1 MGFAQDVGRSLP
13 GPGPEMLT
21 GTVVSGDV
29 TTGTL
34 TVNVGGIDYT
44 DLFIVDAGCSLD
56 AGDSVVLLRQGDWM
70 VVVGAVTGWLPPHG
84 TVTAVGATTVTVTVP
99 GNGSVTMPF
108 LTSYTSPTVGDVVSI
123 SWHGTVR
130 RGVVRGKLST
140 SPTTAEKPAPK
151 PNPPLPQPRTGTT
164 TFPAR
169 SAGTYRSGTWRPDAN
184 GDVIQGTAPGYPG
197 ANEGAWFYHGAIK
210 QTLAGA
216 TVTAASIYLGRTS
229 GGVYAGQACHLQ
241 RVTNNTRPG
250 GALSFTGAVDDVSLA
265 VGQTGWFS
273 ISTAIVQALVTSGGS
288 IGIQAP
294 SGPYMR
300 MYGLSKSSSAGAL
313 RISWRR

>member
-13 GPGPEMLT
+13 GAGARMVI
-21 GTVVSGDV
+21 GTVVSGNAG
-29 TTGTL
+29 TGTL
-34 TVNVGGIDYT
+34 TVNVGGTDYT
-44 DLFIVDAGCSLD
+44 DLFITDSGLAVD
-56 AGDSVVLLRQGDWM
+56 AGDSVVVMRQDDWM
-70 VVVGAVTGWLPPHG
+70 VVVGAVTQWLPPHG
-84 TVTAVGATTVTVTVP
+84 TVTGSTATAVTVSVP
-99 GNGSVTMPF
+99 GHGSVTLPF
-108 LTSYTSPTVGDVVSI
+108 LASYSPTNGDVVAI
-123 SWHGTVR
+123 MWHGTTR
-130 RGVVRGKLST
+130 HGVVVGKLST
-140 SPTTAEKPAPK
+140 SPTTQEVPAPK

-169 SAGTYRSGTWRPDAN
+169 SVGTYRSGTWRTDAN

-210 QTLAGA
+210 QTLSGA

-250 GALSFTGAVDDVSLA
+250 GALTFSGAVDDVSLA

-288 IGIQAP
+288 IGIRAP

>member
-1 MGFAQDVGRSLP
+1 MGFAQDVARVLP
-13 GPGPEMLT
+13 GSAPHMLM
-21 GTVVSGDV
+21 GTVVSGAV

-44 DLFIVDAGCSLD
+44 DLLIADAGCSLD

-70 VVVGAVTGWLPPHG
+70 VVVGAVTPWLPPHG

-99 GNGSVTMPF
+99 GHGSVTLPF
-108 LTSYTSPTVGDVVSI
+108 LVSYATPTIGDVVSI
-123 SWHGTVR
+123 AWYGTAR
-130 RGVVRGKLST
+130 RGVVMGELST
-140 SPTTAEKPAPK
+140 SPAAAEEPAPK
-151 PNPPLPQPRTGTT
+151 PTPPLPQPRTGTT

-169 SAGTYRSGTWRPDAN
+169 SVGTYRSGQWRTDAN

-216 TVTAASIYLGRTS
+216 TVTSARIYLGRTS
-229 GGVYAGQACHLQ
+229 GGVYAAQACHLQ
-241 RVTNNTRPG
+241 RVTNNVRPS
-250 GALSFTGAVDDVSLA
+250 GALTFSGSVDDVSLA
-265 VGQTGWFS
+265 VGQTGWFT

-288 IGIQAP
+288 IGIRAP

-300 MYGLSKSSSAGAL
+300 MFGLSKSSSAGAL
-313 RISWRR
+313 RISWKR